1 MKVRSLFSPFA
12 SFDNRKFNNAN
23 RLARVLYRF
32 RLYSKIFLASRGKVA
47 VAGLVR
53 KQFPF
58 LLPDASAPPAL
69 SVELTNYCNLA
80 CPYCS
85 SPLKLRP
92 QGMMDPVTF
101 SNLLSQVKECRI
113 PWIALVGNGEPTL
126 HPKFATYVRQL
137 ASVTK
142 FLSVTT
148 NWHRINEEIASS
160 VLQAPVNLINISVDG
175 GNKDEYESQRIGG
188 NFERLLQNLT
198 LLNRLKKAT
207 RSSTLINIRLMLRP
221 PQREHEQKLLH
232 FWRPY
237 GDVVSK
243 QYVLNFDTGPSG
255 SYGYD
260 TVHDNSRARCT
271 LPFKILDVNWNGN
284 VPLCT
289 YSRRQTGN
297 PDGLLIGNINKNSL
311 LEIWNG
317 QAIRQYRDGHRH
329 RKEELIPICQGCK
342 GRT

>member
-1 MKVRSLFSPFA
+1 VKVVDLISPF
-12 SFDNRKFNNAN
+12 SSSDRGFNNTN

-32 RLYSKIFLASRGKVA
+32 RLYSKILLASRGKVPIG
-47 VAGLVR
+47 GLVR

-58 LLPDASAPPAL
+58 LLPDATAPPAL
-69 SVELTNYCNLA
+69 SVELTNFCNLA
-80 CPYCS
+80 CLYCS

-92 QGMMDPVTF
+92 QGMMDPITF
-101 SNLLSQVKECRI
+101 SNLLRQVKECSI
-113 PWIALVGNGEPTL
+113 PWVALVGNGEPTF
-126 HPKFATYVRQL
+126 HPRFATYVRQL
-137 ASVTK
+137 ADVTK

-148 NWHRINEEIASS
+148 NWHRIDEEIAYS
-160 VLQAPVNLINISVDG
+160 VLQAPVNLMNISVDG
-175 GNKDEYESQRIGG
+175 GNRHEYESQRIGG
-188 NFERLLQNLT
+188 NFERLLRNLA
-198 LLNRLKKAT
+198 LLRRLKTNT

-221 PQREHEQKLLH
+221 HQHEQEQDLLT

-243 QYVLNFDTGPSG
+243 QYVLNFDTGLSG
-255 SYGYD
+255 TYGYD
-260 TVHDNSRARCT
+260 TVHYKSEARCT
-271 LPFKILDVNWNGN
+271 LPFKVLDVNWNGN

-297 PDGLLIGNINKNSL
+297 PDGLVIGNINQESL

-317 QAIRQYRDGHRH
+317 QTIKQYRDGHRH
-329 RKEELIPICQGCK
+329 RKEELIPICRSCR